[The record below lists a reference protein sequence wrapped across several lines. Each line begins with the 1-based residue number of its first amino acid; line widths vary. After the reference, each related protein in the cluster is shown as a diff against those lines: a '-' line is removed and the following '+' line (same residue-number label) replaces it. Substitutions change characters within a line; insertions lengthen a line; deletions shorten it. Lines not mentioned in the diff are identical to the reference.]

1 MRITDYTV
9 ANNIVS
15 QIQLLNSQQANLQTQ
30 VSTGQR
36 IAQPSDDP
44 AATGRVLDLQTE
56 QRNIA
61 QYLNNASHALEVSQ
75 ASYSGLQGIKSVSD
89 RASQIGTLAT
99 GAMNSSQ
106 AQAYATEVNQLIEQT
121 MQLAN
126 TKFGNDYIYGGTN
139 VATPPFVATRD
150 AQGNVTA
157 VNYTGNASQLSIPL
171 SETANVSPTTDGA
184 TNASLGSF
192 INQLV
197 SLRDALNTNS
207 SGGITTAQTAL
218 SGSEDVL
225 VSALAENGGIQA
237 RIQANQ
243 SQQTDRSTDVQ
254 KLISDET
261 SADLPSTIVKL
272 QQTQTAY
279 QAALQSAV
287 NIMHTSIL
295 DYLH

>member
-9 ANNIVS
+9 ANDIVS

-36 IAQPSDDP
+36 ISQPADDP
-44 AATGRVLDLQTE
+44 AATGRVLNLQTE

-75 ASYSGLQGIKSVSD
+75 ASYSGLQGIKAVSD
-89 RASQIGTLAT
+89 RASQIGALAT
-99 GAMNSSQ
+99 GALNPSQ
-106 AQAYATEVNQLIEQT
+106 AQTYATELNQLIEQT
-121 MQLAN
+121 LQLSN
-126 TKFGNDYIYGGTN
+126 SKFGNDYIYGGTA
-139 VATPPFVATRD
+139 VSTPPFVATRD
-150 AQGNVTA
+150 AQGNVTNVTYA
-157 VNYTGNASQLSIPL
+157 GNSSQPSIPL
-171 SETANVSPTTDGA
+171 SETATVSPTTSGA
-184 TNASLGSF
+184 TNANLGGF

-197 SLRDALNTNS
+197 ALRDALNTGS
-207 SGGITTAQTAL
+207 TTGVTSAQTAL
-218 SGSEDVL
+218 SGSEDLL

-237 RIQANQ
+237 RILANQ
-243 SQQTDRSTDVQ
+243 SQQTDRSANVQ
-254 KLISDET
+254 KLVSDET

-295 DYLH
+295 DYLK

>member
-15 QIQLLNSQQANLQTQ
+15 QIQQLNSQQANLQSQ

-36 IAQPSDDP
+36 ISQPADDP

-56 QRNIA
+56 QRDIA
-61 QYLNNASHALEVSQ
+61 QYLNNASHALELSQ

-99 GAMNSSQ
+99 GAMSSSQ

-121 MQLAN
+121 VQLGN
-126 TKFGNDYIYGGTN
+126 SKFGNDYLYGGTN
-139 VATPPFVATRD
+139 VSAPPFVATRD
-150 AQGNVTA
+150 AQGNVTNVTYA
-157 VNYTGNASQLSIPL
+157 GNSSQVSIPL
-171 SETANVSPTTDGA
+171 SETATVAPTTGGT
-184 TNASLGSF
+184 TNAGIGSF

-197 SLRDALNTNS
+197 ALRDALN
-207 SGGITTAQTAL
+207 SGSTSGITTAQTAL
-218 SGSEDVL
+218 SGSEDML
-225 VSALAENGGIQA
+225 VSSLAENGGMQA

-243 SQQTDRSTDVQ
+243 SQQTDRATDVQ

-295 DYLH
+295 DYLK